1 MKINETE
8 SQALA
13 AQTNSSDV
21 ERLTE
26 GTVGVPYN
34 AEHARADADG
44 QKATARAS
52 VIDTLGMARHTP
64 AFERRIDRST
74 PELSLQIAC
83 KSLQLP
89 AAHHSARLVHLY
101 AIEQTQQ

>member
-52 VIDTLGMARHTP
+52 VIDTLGMARH
-64 AFERRIDRST
+64 ARVERRIDRST